1 MWFLKVAYIV
11 DNQPRGVG
19 VRVLIIAAVVH
30 GANA

>member
-1 MWFLKVAYIV
+1 MWLLEAAYIV

-19 VRVLIIAAVVH
+19 VRVFIVAAIVH